1 MRKYWLA
8 DFLRILNECWK
19 CFRYPRFMID
29 LTDLRTRPADYQDA
43 ATKKGI
49 DISIEGFLKLD
60 ELRRELQ
67 QYVDDMRAQKN
78 SVSKRIPAMK
88 EGERK
93 EAMGDMKKLSETLKE
108 KEGELKR
115 TEESWQEMQL
125 MLPSIPLPSVPVGKD
140 DTGNVET
147 RKEGEIPT
155 FDFEPKDHVTLGEEL
170 DIIDIPRGVKVSGA
184 RNYFLKGDGAR
195 LHQAVLRFT
204 MDTLAERG
212 WTLFSPPLL
221 ATYECFMGTG
231 FFPGVE
237 QSNIYAIGGQEEKD
251 GTIEPDNLHLVGT
264 SEVTV
269 CSYHKDDI
277 LKEESLPRRYAGYSA
292 CFRREAGTYGKDTR
306 GLYRVHQFEKVEQ
319 VVLCK
324 ADQEEALKMFEEI
337 RQNAEDILK
346 ALKLPYRIIDVC
358 TGDMGKGKVFMQDI
372 ETWMPSRESY
382 GETHSCSY
390 LGEFQS
396 RRLNIK
402 YETADGEKK
411 FVHTLNNTCIA
422 SPRILIPILEI
433 YQNADGTVTV
443 PEVLRPYMGGQEKIG

>member
-1 MRKYWLA
+1 
-8 DFLRILNECWK
+8 
-19 CFRYPRFMID
+19 MID
-29 LTDLRTRPADYQDA
+29 LTDLRARPADYQDA

-78 SVSKRIPAMK
+78 SVSKKVPAMK
-88 EGERK
+88 EGERI
-93 EAMGDMKKLSETLKE
+93 EAMEDMKKLSKTLKE
-108 KEGELKR
+108 KEGELKT

-125 MLPSIPLPSVPVGKD
+125 MLPSIPLPNVPVGKD
-140 DTGNVET
+140 DSENKEV
-147 RKEGEIPT
+147 RKEGELPT

-231 FFPGVE
+231 FFPGVD
-237 QSNIYAIGGQEEKD
+237 QSNIYAVGGQEEKD

-269 CSYHKDDI
+269 CSYHKDDV
-277 LKEESLPRRYAGYSA
+277 LKEADMPKRYAGYSA

-422 SPRILIPILEI
+422 SPRVLIPILEI

-443 PEVLRPYMGGQEKIG
+443 PEVLRPYMGGQKKIG